1 MNSPQKVQGGWVTAP
16 ETDFD
21 PYANSSLDDP
31 YPHFAKLRDL
41 GPVFF
46 LSRYSAYGVARHAEV
61 EAVLRDPE
69 TFSSGAGVG
78 LSNLQTQTYEEG
90 WKGLI
95 ARCPDNGPVLR
106 RYLATKS

>member
-46 LSRYSAYGVARHAEV
+46 
-61 EAVLRDPE
+61 
-69 TFSSGAGVG
+69 
-78 LSNLQTQTYEEG
+78 
-90 WKGLI
+90 

-106 RYLATKS
+106 RYLVTKS

>member
-1 MNSPQKVQGGWVTAP
+1 MRVEGAATSAHAFNRLRDIAVTAP

-61 EAVLRDPE
+61 ENVR
-69 TFSSGAGVG
+69 
-78 LSNLQTQTYEEG
+78 
-90 WKGLI
+90 
-95 ARCPDNGPVLR
+95 
-106 RYLATKS
+106 LASLLTAF